1 MKNKERHVFL
11 ECSSCKNRNYTT
23 GKRLRSEYKIEKK
36 KFCPF
41 CRAHKMHK
49 EKKL

>member
-11 ECSSCKNRNYTT
+11 ECTVCRNRNYVT
-23 GKRLRSEYKIEKK
+23 GKRQRTD
-36 KFCPF
+36 
-41 CRAHKMHK
+41 HK

>member
-11 ECSSCKNRNYTT
+11 ECTVCRNRNYVT
-23 GKRLRSEYKIEKK
+23 GKKQRAEYKLELA
-36 KFCPF
+36 KFCAF
-41 CRAHKMHK
+41 CRKHTDHK

>member
-11 ECSSCKNRNYTT
+11 ECTDCKNRNYVT
-23 GKRLRSEYKIEKK
+23 GKKPRAEYKLELA

-41 CRAHKMHK
+41 CRKHTAHK

>member
-11 ECSSCKNRNYTT
+11 ECTVCKNRNYTT
-23 GKRLRSEYKIEKK
+23 DKKARAEYKLEKS
-36 KFCPF
+36 KFCKF
-41 CRAHKMHK
+41 CRKHVAHK

>member
-11 ECSSCKNRNYTT
+11 ECTDCRNRNYTT
-23 GKRLRSEYKIEKK
+23 HKKARAEYKLEMSKY
-36 KFCPF
+36 CRF
-41 CRAHKMHK
+41 CRKHTAHR